1 MKSLK
6 FFSGTILFLIFLLA
20 NITTLKAQNKGFYW
34 GFGLTN
40 HNYLHEGSFFI
51 NEDNPK
57 YFATV
62 NSVPTLALGY
72 RIPKIKSEL
81 EVSYYVSYVAA
92 SDQTYDLAYSKSV
105 FSGDYNIILG
115 KFRTGINYSLINERH
130 SASWLQ
136 PANSDQTTFNIKSGI
151 GIKIGY
157 ESNGFAFDIRKDQVV
172 RFYKAVGVDME
183 PIGEQWN
190 FRITKKMALKK
201 EQSKQNIDGPF
212 SINIG
217 MMVSGNYLSK
227 LSASKPAGKVM
238 PSLGIEYL
246 IEPINLSVYA
256 KRSIWLNIESRDRN
270 FMFTNQLNY
279 LGLSYHLTIRDKHT
293 FKLGLH
299 HLWNLDKSS
308 ILMDVTEGV
317 GTTYGKFWV
326 YENKGIGLDLRY
338 AITNNWDAT
347 FNMDYYYKAN
357 PRIGEGINP
366 ESIRLG
372 IIYNLY

>member
-6 FFSGTILFLIFLLA
+6 FSSGTILSLIFLLT
-20 NITTLKAQNKGFYW
+20 NIVNLKAQDKGFYW
-34 GFGLTN
+34 GFGITN
-40 HNYLHEGSFFI
+40 HSYIHDGSFFI
-51 NEDNPK
+51 NEDGAQ
-57 YFATV
+57 FFGTL
-62 NSVPTLALGY
+62 NSLPTLALGY

-81 EVSYYVSYVAA
+81 ELSYYISYVAA
-92 SDQTYDLAYSKSV
+92 ADWVNDMAYSKSV
-105 FSGDYNIILG
+105 FSADYNVILG

-130 SASWLQ
+130 SASFSQ
-136 PANSDQTTFNIKSGI
+136 PANSDQTALNIRSGM
-151 GIKIGY
+151 GFKVGF
-157 ESNGFAFDIRKDQVV
+157 ESNGFAFDIRKDQVI
-172 RFYKAVGVDME
+172 RFYKSTGVDME
-183 PIGEQWN
+183 PIWEQWN
-190 FRITKKMALKK
+190 FRVTKKMPLKK
-201 EQSKQNIDGPF
+201 ENTTPKIAGPF

-217 MMVSGNYLSK
+217 MMVSGNYLSNVT
-227 LSASKPAGKVM
+227 ASKPAGKVM

-246 IEPINLSVYA
+246 IEPIHLSIYA
-256 KRSIWLNIESRDRN
+256 KRSIWLNIEAWDRN
-270 FMFTNQLNY
+270 FTFTNQLNY
-279 LGLSYHLTIRDKHT
+279 LGLSYHLTIKDKHT

-308 ILMDVTEGV
+308 IFLDLVDSV
-317 GTTYGKFWV
+317 GTTDGKFWV

-338 AITNNWDAT
+338 AITKNWDAT